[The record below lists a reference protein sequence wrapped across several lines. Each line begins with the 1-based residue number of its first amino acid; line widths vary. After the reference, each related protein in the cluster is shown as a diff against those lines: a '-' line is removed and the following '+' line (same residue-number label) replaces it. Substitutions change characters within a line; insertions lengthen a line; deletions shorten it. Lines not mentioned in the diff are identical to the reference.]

1 MSVRLSY
8 VYSNIKD
15 GMTVV
20 LLSGEYSNMSMMRGE
35 MKRILCVCLTCIAVF
50 WEKKLSLSICLS
62 QLESNMSGKMN
73 RRFPSV

>member
-8 VYSNIKD
+8 VDSNIKD
-15 GMTVV
+15 GMKVV
-20 LLSGEYSNMSMMRGE
+20 LLSGEYSNMRGE
-35 MKRILCVCLTCIAVF
+35 MKRSLSVCLTCIAVF

-62 QLESNMSGKMN
+62 QLDSNMSGEMN